1 MLGAPWLAPFQ
12 RLISWLQVRRAL
24 AEAQAPF
31 WWPAPD
37 PREPTLTVE
46 KILQQTPMPKAY
58 QKN

>member
-1 MLGAPWLAPFQ
+1 LAPFQ